1 MCPCGRPRPNVRGLF
16 SSGKVINV
24 PDSGDWTLRSSRLIL
39 GPMVQ
44 DDAPE
49 LFSLLQEPALHQF
62 TGNAPPASCKD
73 LRAKIRLWE
82 RRHSPTLDELWLNWT
97 LRLRSN
103 GLTVGKVQATV
114 HEQTAELAWTIGV
127 PFQGQGYATEASRC
141 VATWILDYCGVTELR
156 ASIHPDHIVSQRV
169 ATHVGMRP
177 SGELTDEDEEIWVT
191 R

>member
-82 RRHSPTLDELWLNWT
+82 RRHSPTQDELWLNWT

-103 GLTVGKVQATV
+103 GLTVGKVQATI

-141 VATWILDYCGVTELR
+141 VATWILAGISHIGSLQAQGAAQTRWEHHSQVLPVNLR
-156 ASIHPDHIVSQRV
+156 SIQ
-169 ATHVGMRP
+169 
-177 SGELTDEDEEIWVT
+177 
-191 R
+191 